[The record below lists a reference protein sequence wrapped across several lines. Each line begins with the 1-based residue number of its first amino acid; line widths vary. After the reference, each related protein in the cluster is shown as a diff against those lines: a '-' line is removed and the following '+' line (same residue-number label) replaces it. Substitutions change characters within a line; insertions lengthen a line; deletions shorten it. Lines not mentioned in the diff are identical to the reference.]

1 MQTQAM
7 LTGRLSMDRKARI
20 LIVDD
25 EPINIKVLDGALKS
39 EYDIIK
45 ASIGPDAITLVKEQH
60 PDLILLDVMMSGMN
74 GFDVCRI
81 IKSLEAFIDVPVIF
95 LTAMDTPEGEMQG
108 LGLGGID
115 YLSKPVNLDLLRLR
129 VRNYIEL
136 KKRSDLARE
145 QRDLLA
151 RKNEELE
158 AALARVKQLEGVI
171 PICMHC
177 KNIRNNS
184 DSWQQLEAYISD
196 HTDALFSHGICPT
209 CLAQYYPEVAKK
221 IAGDKLC

>member
-1 MQTQAM
+1 MSNRST
-7 LTGRLSMDRKARI
+7 I

-25 EPINIKVLDGALKS
+25 EPVNIQILTGALKS
-39 EYDIIK
+39 EYNIIK
-45 ASIGPDAITLVKEQH
+45 AFNGCDAIALVKEHH
-60 PDLILLDVMMSGMN
+60 PDLVVLDVMMPCLD
-74 GFDVCRI
+74 GFEVCRI
-81 IKSLEAFIDVPVIF
+81 IKSDEAFVDTPVIF
-95 LTAMDTPEGEMQG
+95 LTGMDTPEGEIQG

-115 YLSKPVNLDLLRLR
+115 YLAKPVNLDLLRLR

-136 KKRSDLARE
+136 KKRSDLVRE

-158 AALARVKQLEGVI
+158 AVLARVKQLEGVI

-177 KNIRNNS
+177 KSIRNDS

-209 CLAQYYPEVAKK
+209 CLAQYYPGVAEK